1 MPTLSSYLSLFAIG
15 NAGAA
20 ALWNTTCTTK
30 TQRKAWHTLTT
41 NEKNAYIDAELC
53 LMSKPAKLG
62 VEGAVNRWDEL
73 DWAHIAQANVI
84 HNVGAFLPWH
94 RYYMRVHEY
103 LLQSECGYKGGQ
115 PYWDEVRDLD
125 ALNESVI
132 FDPDTGFGGQGDAC
146 VNDGPFANLTLHL
159 NATSNNV
166 NECLTRAFSPDG
178 FQNGQQVYIDECL
191 NTTNYVDAFECYIF
205 KPHIAGH
212 AAVGGIMADQIA
224 SPGDPLFFLH
234 HTYHDRLWWQWQ
246 QGDLENRLTDMGGRN
261 VPYDSFLESN
271 GMEYPSDAFLLYDG
285 DDGNVTTLNHN
296 LWMAGI
302 APNATIREVMD
313 LSSDLI
319 CAEYV

>member
-1 MPTLSSYLSLFAIG
+1 MPSLSSYLSLFAIG
-15 NAGAA
+15 NASAA
-20 ALWNTTCTTK
+20 AS
-30 TQRKAWHTLTT
+30 RKLLVKSRLTAGGHTLND
-41 NEKNAYIDAELC
+41 NEKTTYLDAELC

-62 VEGAVNRWDEL
+62 VEGAVNPWDEL

-94 RYYMRVHEY
+94 RYYMRVHGY

-115 PYWDEVRDLD
+115 PYWDEVRDLE
-125 ALNESVI
+125 ALNESVV
-132 FDPDTGFGGQGDAC
+132 FDPDTGFGGQGDNC

-159 NATSNNV
+159 NATSKNV
-166 NECLTRAFSPDG
+166 NECLTREFSPDG

-191 NTTNYVDAFECYIF
+191 NTTNYVDASNATSSDPISPGTLLWGAY
-205 KPHIAGH
+205 
-212 AAVGGIMADQIA
+212 
-224 SPGDPLFFLH
+224 PGDPLFFLH

-246 QGDLENRLTDMGGRN
+246 QDDLENRLTDIGGRN

-271 GMEYPSDAFLLYDG
+271 GIEYPSDALLLYDG

-302 APNATIREVMD
+302 AV
-313 LSSDLI
+313 SSWLP
-319 CAEYV
+319 